1 MVEVRVVG
9 VTKRFGSVTALS
21 GVNLTVPDGMITAV
35 LGPSGCGKTT
45 LLRVIAGLEKPD
57 EGAIYFG
64 DNDVTDL
71 PTKERNVGMVFQDL
85 ALFPH
90 LTVLENVIFGL
101 EARGLLKGEAL
112 RIAREYLEIFKLEG
126 LEERYPH
133 QLSGGQQQRV
143 ALARALAPEPEILL
157 LDEPFGALDVKLRE
171 ELLWELRKLLSEK
184 KFTAL
189 HVTHDQSEAMA
200 VADRLAIMCEGRIV
214 REGSVEEV
222 ISNPRGEF
230 AARFLGANILTLIE
244 TSRGVYKLGGIEVR
258 SKPGLK
264 ELKIGFYPEDVEI
277 GQGIE
282 VEVLTVSKHRSG
294 YRIKVI
300 SPELD
305 EELEV
310 WLKSIPGEKFEIRP
324 MRWFVLPEMR

>member
-101 EARGLLKGEAL
+101 EARGLLKEEAL